1 MWSFTAASLRLQTPS
16 CGLWH
21 GQTPTWLQIFMCKL
35 KRDYILPTPYVLS
48 SSDLTQYGW
57 MAKYSIWPS
66 SYFVSTPHSSF
77 DFQIWH
83 SGYSCSS
90 FTFMQSVI
98 LLGTWK
104 IYSPRRNLLK
114 QHFVVTWE
122 SVFFFFFLQITLND
136 FEVDWPC
143 TTFWETTN
151 CLNYVCNTNW
161 KKNVMA
167 SYLYFTMYK
176 GLKTSVFFQWFFFNH
191 PTSPF

>member
-122 SVFFFFFLQITLND
+122 SVFFFFFYRSLWMI
-136 FEVDWPC
+136 
-143 TTFWETTN
+143 
-151 CLNYVCNTNW
+151 
-161 KKNVMA
+161 
-167 SYLYFTMYK
+167 
-176 GLKTSVFFQWFFFNH
+176 LK
-191 PTSPF
+191 